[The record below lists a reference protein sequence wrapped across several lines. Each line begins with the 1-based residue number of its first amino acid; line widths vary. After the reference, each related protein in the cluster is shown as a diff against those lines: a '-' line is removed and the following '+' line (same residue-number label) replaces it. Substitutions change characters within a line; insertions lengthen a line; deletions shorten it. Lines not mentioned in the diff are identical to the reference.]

1 MKTPPA
7 PSHATLPRPAV
18 LRTARAAALGL
29 VALVALVALACSA
42 SAFGRVF
49 ISPVKSS
56 AGRFIGV
63 VVDFVKTARFG
74 DKRIAVELR
83 YRGVDLDLP
92 GRKVVKD
99 SQGRPD
105 GYSACVAMPDTGRLT
120 ILARTG
126 EVSTGAR
133 VRVLARERIAAGNT
147 VGCTGG
153 IIDDAIWPASAATT
167 PDPTADGGAADG
179 AADGAGQGG

>member
-1 MKTPPA
+1 MRTHPA
-7 PSHATLPRPAV
+7 SSPL
-18 LRTARAAALGL
+18 LGAALGL
-29 VALVALVALACSA
+29 VVLAAVACSA

-49 ISPVKSS
+49 ISPIKSS

-74 DKRIAVELR
+74 SKQIAVELR

-133 VRVLARERIAAGNT
+133 IRVLAHERIASGNT
-147 VGCTGG
+147 LGCTGE

-167 PDPTADGGAADG
+167 PAPAEDGGAED
-179 AADGAGQGG
+179 AATDGAGKGG